1 MVMSYRNKLLFVL
14 IVAVAIFAS
23 VMIVMSWS
31 NSNVLNTNPKPSL
44 ANIRQMC
51 YDKLVETGYSNPTEM
66 MVNICAGT
74 VVNGLAETRP

>member
-23 VMIVMSWS
+23 VMIIISWT
-31 NSNVLNTNPKPSL
+31 NSNVLNPNPKPSL

-51 YDKLVETGYSNPTEM
+51 YDKLIELGYSNPTEM
-66 MVNICAGT
+66 MVNVCAGT